1 MERQRIEFA
10 DAVGNILKCLQA
22 VSCIYNRESAEVQ
35 QKFDDLFETI
45 HNSNEN
51 DHPLSRLRGLLPRHP
66 NQGQIGTEIG
76 IMLEQLSQL
85 RECMLS

>member
-1 MERQRIEFA
+1 MK
-10 DAVGNILKCLQA
+10 ILYQFGTEWDHFYFFML
-22 VSCIYNRESAEVQ
+22 VLSIYNRESAEVQ

-51 DHPLSRLRGLLPRHP
+51 DHPLSRLRGLLPRRP
-66 NQGQIGTEIG
+66 NQGQTGTEID
-76 IMLEQLSQL
+76 IVLEQLSQL